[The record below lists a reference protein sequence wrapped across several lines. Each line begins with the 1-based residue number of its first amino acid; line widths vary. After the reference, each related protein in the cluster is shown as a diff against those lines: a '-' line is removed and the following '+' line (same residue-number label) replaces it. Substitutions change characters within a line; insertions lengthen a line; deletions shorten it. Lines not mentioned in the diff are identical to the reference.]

1 MIFRAKSKTNFDNLR
16 ANFKKKTY
24 LLKMNIEIFQFDE
37 SQLTELTAL
46 SLQTFRD
53 GFQKL
58 TNPEQFQK
66 YIIKAFA
73 PETIREELKQP
84 QAVFYGLRV
93 SGELAGYWKLRWDRY
108 TDFDAQKPMLE
119 LQRIYFLEKYW
130 NQGLG
135 KHALRWIEQF
145 TAENHFK
152 SIVLLA
158 YTENHAAR
166 RFYFREG
173 YRDIGHADFQFGT
186 EIHRD
191 FVMCKNI

>member
-1 MIFRAKSKTNFDNLR
+1 LR

-37 SQLTELTAL
+37 HHLTELTAL
-46 SLQTFRD
+46 SLQTFID
-53 GFQKL
+53 GFQKV
-58 TNPEQFQK
+58 TNPEPFQN
-66 YIIKAFA
+66 YIVKAFA
-73 PETIREELKQP
+73 TETMREEITHP

-108 TDFDAQKPMLE
+108 TDFNAPKPMLE

-130 NQGLG
+130 SQGLG
-135 KHALRWIEQF
+135 KNALQWIEQF
-145 TAENHFK
+145 AKDHSFK
-152 SIVLLA
+152 SVILLA

-173 YRDIGHADFQFGT
+173 YRDIGRADFQFGG
-186 EIHRD
+186 EIHKD
-191 FVMCKNI
+191 FVMCKNL